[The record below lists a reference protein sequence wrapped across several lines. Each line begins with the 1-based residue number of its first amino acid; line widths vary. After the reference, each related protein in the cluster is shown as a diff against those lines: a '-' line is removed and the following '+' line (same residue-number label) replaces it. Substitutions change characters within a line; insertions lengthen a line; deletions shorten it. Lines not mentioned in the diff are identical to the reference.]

1 MGVSVRFIFMGF
13 FRKISDKLTI
23 VNTRMEHADG
33 VSLTVRAAFNVVHDE
48 DCDDCIGA
56 SALRKQLERF
66 PEGQFVALYED
77 EDAVRVVGTAHTMIT
92 IEPPHPGTWEGTIGD
107 ISIPNHNPQ
116 GEWLYGVE
124 MAVRPDY
131 QGYGVGTALYQARF
145 DLVRR
150 LNLRGWYAG
159 GMLMGYPRYRDTLS
173 PLEYGEK
180 VISGEL
186 QDPTVSM
193 QMKRGFVPLQVIE
206 DYMEETQAGNAAI
219 LILWSNPDYKEQS

>member
-1 MGVSVRFIFMGF
+1 MRFSVRFIFMGF
-13 FRKISDKLTI
+13 FKRISDNLTI

-48 DCDDCIGA
+48 ECDDCIGA

-77 EDAVRVVGTAHTMIT
+77 EDAVRVVGTAHTMRT
-92 IEPPHPGTWEGTIGD
+92 SEAPHVGTWEGTIGD
-107 ISIPNHNPQ
+107 ITISKHDPQ

-131 QGYGVGTALYQARF
+131 RRFGVGTALYEARF

-159 GMLMGYPRYRDTLS
+159 GMLMGYPKYRHQLS
-173 PLEYGEK
+173 PREYGEK

-186 QDPTVSM
+186 EDPTVSM
-193 QMKRGFVPLQVIE
+193 QIKRGFVPQEVIE
-206 DYMEETQAGNAAI
+206 NYMEERQSGNAAI
-219 LILWSNPDYKEQS
+219 LIVWTNPDYQG